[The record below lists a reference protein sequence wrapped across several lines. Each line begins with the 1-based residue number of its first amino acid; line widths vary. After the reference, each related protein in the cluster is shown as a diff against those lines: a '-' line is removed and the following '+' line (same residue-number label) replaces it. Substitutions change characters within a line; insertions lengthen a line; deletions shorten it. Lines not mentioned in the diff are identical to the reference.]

1 VKPPQLPPGVTQK
14 DVDLFK
20 ETREKA
26 NATTSLL
33 PSGTPFVTSPSLA
46 MSSQGRCPAAIE
58 FGKYEIQTWYSSP
71 FPQEYARL
79 PKLFLC
85 EFCLKYTKSKAVLE
99 RHQDKCTWRHPPA
112 TEIYRCGDLS
122 VFEVDGNV
130 NKIYCQNL
138 CLLAKLFLD
147 HKTLYYDVE
156 PFLFYVLTKNDKKG
170 CHLVGYFSKEKHC
183 QQKYNVSCIMTMPQ
197 YQRQGFGRF
206 LIDFSYLLSK
216 REGQPG
222 TPEKPLSDL
231 GRVSYY
237 AYWKSVV
244 LEYLNEHRSVKLK
257 LTDISKETGMYCH
270 DVALALQLLGFVRC
284 VSTESGKKAVLC
296 VDWSKVDSHAERV
309 SKSKT
314 RIKIDVEC
322 LRWTPLL
329 TPTVNPF
336 REEKSDGEKESTPAE
351 TADIVVPQPEKI
363 IIETQQGVKLKKGR
377 KRKISSA
384 PKTPKASK
392 PDPKPVPVTP
402 ANNQNKEEVEITSSG
417 RRRTRPSKYNETT
430 FADVKPKVHEN
441 NKRKRNETVE
451 PEVIEKKMK
460 IEPEVKLVK
469 CDDEVAKM
477 QANREA
483 QRPKRNAGQNK
494 EKVAGERWSQRRVK
508 KQQEKKEEVAEEK
521 EEKEEKEVEEEK
533 PAEVE
538 AVASPPATAKTPKP
552 RKKRPFVKTKTKKQ
566 LTIPEIMKNK
576 LQQRESESES
586 LLSEKSEDED
596 ADKKD
601 ASAVNEK
608 VEVRVKSSKHSTR
621 ISAEEDS
628 SAEADDEMEKDE
640 LAPKVFEVSPT
651 TKYKLPKNSPAKE
664 TVRKDAPPPMAEEK
678 SEVSEPE
685 KVKEKPKSPIFS
697 STTSESETEI
707 DGQKI
712 KTIHKEILEITKQN
726 QIKQEEVT
734 TKTEEKVEVKPV
746 EVSSQKDE
754 EVASVV
760 DKSVEFDA
768 KSSDMDIEKIDDDRN
783 KIVVQQPPPPPP
795 PPKEQP
801 SPKVV
806 EEKPKI
812 EPEPEP
818 PKIEPEPV
826 VEEKKVEQK
835 PPPTPPPENVPV
847 IMEKKPPKT
856 EVIQAV
862 PEPPIPEVKTVVPA
876 QNEIKPKEKDKEVSC
891 KAQIA
896 PKTEIKPKHEE
907 KQRHHDKPKP
917 PKVHVDNETILAKT
931 DFGMAAPQ
939 NYHHMPPQAQYNQW
953 QWGLPWEKPIY
964 YEHSKREYPAY
975 PPMPLQFPPLE
986 MLPKQQSCEK
996 EKLKAH
1002 RHESKQSSGKASKE
1016 SKSEKTSPKK
1026 EEKAAKVRSSNELDT
1041 KNASCSVQKPS
1052 PEKKKAESHEE
1063 KIESAEALQ
1072 QQAQQLQ
1079 QQQQQQMTT
1088 NPSIKHTPPTPSSTD
1103 IPSMGVYTPDSTT
1116 NSVHSLHYG
1125 QCDLDVAQLGLES
1138 PASISSDMASQNSV
1152 EPVRPPSVLPVSA
1165 AQQPQTNYDCT
1176 VQHNLQ
1182 QSGLQVRFNTHNGG
1196 NKNGVMRG

>member
-1 VKPPQLPPGVTQK
+1 M
-14 DVDLFK
+14 DLFK

-33 PSGTPFVTSPSLA
+33 PPGTPFVTSPSLV

-112 TEIYRCGDLS
+112 TEIYRCGDIS

-244 LEYLNEHRSVKLK
+244 LEYLHEHRKSKLK

-270 DVALALQLLGFVRC
+270 DIALALQLLGFVRC
-284 VSTESGKKAVLC
+284 TSTETDRKVVLSI
-296 VDWSKVDSHAERV
+296 DWSKVDSHAERV

-314 RIKIDVEC
+314 RIKIDPEC

-329 TPTVNPF
+329 TSTVNPF
-336 REEKSDGEKESTPAE
+336 REEKSDGEKETTPVE
-351 TADIVVPQPEKI
+351 TADIVIPQPEKI

-377 KRKISSA
+377 KRKISTA
-384 PKTPKASK
+384 PKTPKVAKSE
-392 PDPKPVPVTP
+392 PKTP
-402 ANNQNKEEVEITSSG
+402 QPTPNNQTKEEVEITSSG
-417 RRRTRPSKYNETT
+417 RRRTRPSKFNETT

-441 NKRKRNETVE
+441 NKRKRETSE
-451 PEVIEKKMK
+451 PEMPEKKLK
-460 IEPEVKLVK
+460 VEPEVKLVK
-469 CDDEVAKM
+469 CDDEVAKTPPLK
-477 QANREA
+477 ETPK
-483 QRPKRNAGQNK
+483 PKRTTNK

-508 KQQEKKEEVAEEK
+508 KQQEKKEETEK
-521 EEKEEKEVEEEK
+521 EEIVEKEKKENV
-533 PAEVE
+533 EVE
-538 AVASPPATAKTPKP
+538 TPTEVVKTPKP
-552 RKKRPFVKTKTKKQ
+552 RKKRPFVKTKTKK
-566 LTIPEIMKNK
+566 LSLPEIMKNK

-586 LLSEKSEDED
+586 LVSEKSEDEETT
-596 ADKKD
+596 KKEG
-601 ASAVNEK
+601 ANSEK
-608 VEVRVKSSKHSTR
+608 VEVRVKNSKINR
-621 ISAEEDS
+621 ISTEEDS

-640 LAPKVFEVSPT
+640 LTPKAFEVSPN
-651 TKYKLPKNSPAKE
+651 TKYKLPKSSPVKDKVESVKKDIQKVDEKE
-664 TVRKDAPPPMAEEK
+664 V
-678 SEVSEPE
+678 E
-685 KVKEKPKSPIFS
+685 KVVEKQKSPQVYS

-712 KTIHKEILEITKQN
+712 KTIHKEILEIPNKKDVVNN
-726 QIKQEEVT
+726 QIKQEDVN
-734 TKTEEKVEVKPV
+734 KPEEKVESV
-746 EVSSQKDE
+746 EKTSQKNE
-754 EVASVV
+754 EVVLPPTVEKVV
-760 DKSVEFDA
+760 DQSNECD
-768 KSSDMDIEKIDDDRN
+768 KSSDMDIEKFDDDRG
-783 KIVVQQPPPPPP
+783 KIVEQRQPPPLPVLPPP
-795 PPKEQP
+795 SVQEKEQEL
-801 SPKVV
+801 PKVV

-812 EPEPEP
+812 EPEPESKPDP
-818 PKIEPEPV
+818 PKPEPV
-826 VEEKKVEQK
+826 VEDKKKVETK
-835 PPPTPPPENVPV
+835 PLETTTV
-847 IMEKKPPKT
+847 IMEKKPPK
-856 EVIQAV
+856 V
-862 PEPPIPEVKTVVPA
+862 EPPKAVEPLPETKAPVPV
-876 QNEIKPKEKDKEVSC
+876 QLEQKPIKEKDVNPKIQPV
-891 KAQIA
+891 A
-896 PKTEIKPKHEE
+896 KTETKPKHEE
-907 KQRHHDKPKP
+907 KQRHHEKPKP
-917 PKVHVDNETILAKT
+917 AKVQHVENESILAKT
-931 DFGMAAPQ
+931 DFAMTAPQ
-939 NYHHMPPQAQYNQW
+939 NYHHMPQAQYNQW
-953 QWGLPWEKPIY
+953 GWSIPWDKSLY
-964 YEHSKREYPAY
+964 YDHKRDYAGY
-975 PPMPLQFPPLE
+975 PMPLQFTPLE
-986 MLPKQQSCEK
+986 MLPKQQQQQQTCEK
-996 EKLKAH
+996 EKPKTH
-1002 RHESKQSSGKASKE
+1002 RHESKQSSSKTSKE
-1016 SKSEKTSPKK
+1016 KSSPKK
-1026 EEKAAKVRSSNELDT
+1026 EEKKET
-1041 KNASCSVQKPS
+1041 KNSSCSVQKPAIL
-1052 PEKKKAESHEE
+1052 EKPPK
-1063 KIESAEALQ
+1063 KIEEQKIENVEPLPQQPLQ
-1072 QQAQQLQ
+1072 QQPQQQHQ
-1079 QQQQQQMTT
+1079 QQQPMTT
-1088 NPSIKHTPPTPSSTD
+1088 PSIKHTPPTPSSD

-1152 EPVRPPSVLPVSA
+1152 EPVRPPSVLPVST

-1182 QSGLQVRFNTHNGG
+1182 QQSGLQVTMLSFNIKKIGRYPHVFSILPVYMIYRFLLLYCST
-1196 NKNGVMRG
+1196 RG